1 MSSPP
6 RHVVRAAAV
15 LALLGATVGVFCD
28 AMHVASGTTHYTNP
42 WMFGVAIWTFPL
54 FASAALAL
62 GLIPVFADRA
72 LRIEAERPTAARASL
87 GLALFVGAYLLSCVA
102 HGWVG
107 VGALAVIAAMIAWLV
122 DRRAIGALH
131 ALGAAIAGTGVEI
144 ALVQAGTFGYHEG
157 PLFGVP
163 LWLPLLYVCASYA
176 VATVA
181 RKLTA

>member
-1 MSSPP
+1 
-6 RHVVRAAAV
+6 
-15 LALLGATVGVFCD
+15 
-28 AMHVASGTTHYTNP
+28 
-42 WMFGVAIWTFPL
+42 
-54 FASAALAL
+54 
-62 GLIPVFADRA
+62 
-72 LRIEAERPTAARASL
+72 
-87 GLALFVGAYLLSCVA
+87 
-102 HGWVG
+102 
-107 VGALAVIAAMIAWLV
+107 MIAWLV
-122 DRRAIGALH
+122 DRRPIGAMH